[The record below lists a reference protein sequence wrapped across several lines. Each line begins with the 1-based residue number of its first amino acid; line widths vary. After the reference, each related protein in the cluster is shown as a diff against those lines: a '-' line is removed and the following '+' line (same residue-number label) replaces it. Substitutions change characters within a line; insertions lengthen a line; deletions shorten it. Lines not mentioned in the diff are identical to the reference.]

1 MGSIDL
7 LPECSTPPAR
17 RNWNNIEWDKFRTTL
32 NGNLSTLGP
41 AHPIEDKDTFS
52 TAFNLL
58 TAAIQST
65 TDQHVPVYT
74 PTLYT
79 KWWWSQDLS
88 RMRKQKCHPKSK
100 SYRL

>member
-7 LPECSTPPAR
+7 LPERSTPPAR
-17 RNWNNIEWDKFRTTL
+17 RNWNNVEWDKFRTTL

-41 AHPIEDKDTFS
+41 ARPIEDKDTFS

-65 TDQHVPVYT
+65 TDQHVPSVHAHPVYQMVVVT
-74 PTLYT
+74 RPVLYA
-79 KWWWSQDLS
+79 
-88 RMRKQKCHPKSK
+88 
-100 SYRL
+100 